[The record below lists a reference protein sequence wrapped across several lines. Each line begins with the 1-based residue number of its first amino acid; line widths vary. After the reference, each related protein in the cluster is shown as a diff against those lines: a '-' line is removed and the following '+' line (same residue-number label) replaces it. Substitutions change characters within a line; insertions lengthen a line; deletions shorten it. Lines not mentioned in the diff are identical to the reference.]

1 MKLILRAAMLL
12 GLTVAL
18 FQDSPAYGQTQLA
31 SSFQIVPTPNQNFN
45 SELLAASASSAN
57 DIWAV
62 GQTAI
67 HFDGTTWTEFP
78 APMIKGDNNS
88 FLQGVVD
95 ISPTLAWAAGN
106 VTDGAHPGQVLE
118 QWNGTKWSLFP
129 GPKFGK
135 KDQADVFAMTASS
148 ANDVWAIGSLMNRG
162 TGLVSPLF
170 EHWNGTSW
178 TATTVESNNQFLFGA
193 SADAANDAWAVGF
206 NGSENIE
213 TSAMHWDGTNWKS
226 AATPNVGEGTNKLNA
241 VLALAPNDVWAVG
254 SSTPVAPPKQAA
266 TLTLIEHFDGA
277 SWAIVPSPNV
287 GPNSPNQSNRLL
299 GLTANSANDIWAFGS
314 YFPADGS
321 GHQMTLLLHWDGAT
335 WKVVSSPSPT
345 KGGLPCDLLWAG
357 VVPSAGNLWIL
368 GSVHD
373 GSLAIH
379 MTTGPVT
386 TGADSS
392 TVLLREPDGHP
403 IEIEEK

>member
-1 MKLILRAAMLL
+1 MFF
-12 GLTVAL
+12 GLSIAL
-18 FQDSPAYGQTQLA
+18 FQDLSAQGQTQA
-31 SSFQIVPTPNQNFN
+31 SSTFEVVATPNENPN
-45 SELLAASASSAN
+45 SELLAASASSPN

-62 GQTAI
+62 GQSTI
-67 HFDGTTWTEFP
+67 HFDGTTWTAFS

-106 VTDGAHPGQVLE
+106 VTDGAHAGQVIE

-135 KDQADVFAMTASS
+135 KDRADVFAMTASS
-148 ANDVWAIGSLMNRG
+148 ANDVWAIGSLVNLG
-162 TGLVSPLF
+162 TRRVSPLF
-170 EHWNGTSW
+170 EHWNGMAW
-178 TATTVESNNQFLFGA
+178 TATTGESNSAFLFGA
-193 SADAANDAWAVGF
+193 SADATNDAWAVGF
-206 NGSENIE
+206 DGSDNIE
-213 TSAMHWDGTNWKS
+213 TAAMHWDGTNWKS
-226 AATPNVGEGTNKLNA
+226 VATPNVGEGTNKLNA

-254 SSTPVAPPKQAA
+254 FSTPVAPPKQAA
-266 TLTLIEHFDGA
+266 TLTLIEHFDGTR
-277 SWAIVPSPNV
+277 WVVVPSPNV
-287 GPNSPNQSNRLL
+287 GPKSAYQSNRLL

-321 GHQMTLLLHWDGAT
+321 GHQMTLLLHWDGTNWTVA
-335 WKVVSSPSPT
+335 SSPSPT

-357 VVPSAGNLWIL
+357 VVSSPRDVWIL
-368 GSVHD
+368 GSAHD

-379 MTTGPVT
+379 VT

-392 TVLLREPDGHP
+392 LVSSF
-403 IEIEEK
+403 